1 MSAFTN
7 QLVRSLTDQTA
18 TWFVGVVIACLGAF
32 SSRIVESIKFAL
44 NKADLRAKYYEELA
58 VDLSSVL
65 HAVDRL
71 NKVYYG
77 SSWLSDEQKGAVAE
91 AYDESM
97 NKIRRYEFVYLSWL
111 QRFWNKKTLSAFHEV
126 MAQLSTIDNILIG
139 LNEADAF
146 DKHLEPL
153 EAAVEELRTR
163 MSAFLLKIS

>member
-7 QLVRSLTDQTA
+7 QLIRSLTGQTA
-18 TWFVGVVIACLGAF
+18 TWFVGLVIACLGVF
-32 SSRIVESIKFAL
+32 SSRIVEAVKFAL

-77 SSWLSDEQKGAVAE
+77 SSWLSDEQKSSVAE

-111 QRFWNKKTLSAFHEV
+111 QRFWSKKTLAGFHAV
-126 MAQLSTIDNILIG
+126 MDQLDKIDSILIS
-139 LNEADAF
+139 LNEAEAIDTHSDA
-146 DKHLEPL
+146 L
-153 EAAVEELRTR
+153 EAAVKELRVR
-163 MSAFLLKIS
+163 MNTFLLKIS